1 MSAMR
6 MLLTGGTVD
15 CDHIDTQGVYRFTE
29 SFIPQM
35 LAQGR
40 SRVNVIL
47 EKLFL
52 KDSVYTTDEDRALVT
67 RRAIE
72 APEKRIIV
80 AHGTDTMRQT
90 AETLGQTRAL
100 QDKTVVLF
108 GAMKLYNGQPD
119 SDATF
124 NLGAALMAAQL
135 LPNGIYIIMNG
146 LAFDWFDVRK
156 NLELGVFETLDGGIP
171 ADRN

>member
-1 MSAMR
+1 MSPIR
-6 MLLTGGTVD
+6 ILLTGGTVD
-15 CDHIDTQGVYRFTE
+15 CDHIDEQGVYQFTE
-29 SFIPQM
+29 SFVPRM

-40 SRVNVIL
+40 SRVGTVL
-47 EKLFL
+47 EPLFL
-52 KDSVYTTDEDRALVT
+52 KDSVYTTDDDRALVT

-72 APEKRIIV
+72 APERRIII

-90 AETLGQTRAL
+90 AETLGAEPELR
-100 QDKTVVLF
+100 DKTIALF

-146 LAFDWFDVRK
+146 LAFDWFNVRK
-156 NLELGVFETLDGGIP
+156 NVEAGIFETLDGGVP
-171 ADRN
+171 EDR